1 MSTEASDQNLATH
14 EIVAHKALARCR
26 ERIDEIDRR
35 LVALLNERT
44 SIVEEIGRVK
54 KEAKLAIYEPK
65 REDQVFDNITSHNDG
80 PLSADGVKRI
90 FERIIDEMRRIQKD
104 RMAIATEPTKD

>member
-1 MSTEASDQNLATH
+1 MSLEDIHPDGAAG
-14 EIVAHKALARCR
+14 ALLRCR

-35 LVALLNERT
+35 LVELLNERT

-54 KEAKLAIYEPK
+54 REAKLAIYEPK
-65 REDQVFDNITSHNDG
+65 RETEVFDNITSHTGG

-104 RMAIATEPTKD
+104 RMATQGDLTEKTTKD

>member
-1 MSTEASDQNLATH
+1 MSSDAKNEPLG
-14 EIVAHKALARCR
+14 ALARCR

-35 LVALLNERT
+35 LVELLNERT

-54 KEAKLAIYEPK
+54 KEANLAIYEPK
-65 REDQVFDNITSHNDG
+65 RENQVFDNITSHNRG
-80 PLSADGVKRI
+80 PLSGEEVKRI

-104 RMAIATEPTKD
+104 RMGVETAVEVKETKD